1 LVWFLQHQS
10 SQPFRG
16 GKALRRSKNSIGF
29 SLIEVLIALVILSI
43 ALLGMASLMSSATKY
58 NASGGRL
65 TEATTLAQ
73 DKLEI
78 LRITPWI
85 KIGNGVDPVIAGS
98 TGTNYSRSWLVAS
111 NADDTLKTVNL
122 TVGWNDGVDHSVT
135 ILSAIGK

>member
-1 LVWFLQHQS
+1 
-10 SQPFRG
+10 
-16 GKALRRSKNSIGF
+16 
-29 SLIEVLIALVILSI
+29 
-43 ALLGMASLMSSATKY
+43 MASLMSSATKY